1 MSTPNDGGP
10 VFPQSNATTYGEG
23 GNAPVSGGIAL
34 KDWFAGQESLSEWDH
49 PEAIPSQVMAE
60 ALAGY
65 PRPKHGWSRSTQSQ
79 WIAMITWEADW
90 RSALKYIRADAM
102 LKARSK

>member
-10 VFPQSNATTYGEG
+10 AFPVVRMPLDPETVLNRQGMS
-23 GNAPVSGGIAL
+23 L
-34 KDWFAGQESLSEWDH
+34 RDWFAAHENLAEWDD

-65 PRPKHGWSRSTQSQ
+65 SCPHHGWSCSTQSE